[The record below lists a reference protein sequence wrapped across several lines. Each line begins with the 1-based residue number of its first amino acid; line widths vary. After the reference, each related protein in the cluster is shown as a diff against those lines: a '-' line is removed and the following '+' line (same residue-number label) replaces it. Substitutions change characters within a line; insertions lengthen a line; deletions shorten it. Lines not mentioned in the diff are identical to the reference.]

1 MAEVVDIQKV
11 WNFDLGTLIRREEL
25 DGRHYI
31 VVPMVMILEGV
42 HVGSQGPVYYSPE
55 ELAKTPKQW
64 NMKPIVVEH
73 PFRGDTATDLE
84 VYKKQAVG
92 MIMNTHYVDG
102 KLKAEA
108 WIDEER
114 AQEKCPELIQHI
126 EHRLPMEV
134 STGLFSELVM
144 ESGTWHGEEYKG
156 KIINIR
162 ADHLAILPKKQGAC
176 SLSDGAGLLIN
187 QSYENKDVD
196 STAVFNVITTVI
208 NQTYPPGSTVV
219 TDYDLNDELGINQN
233 KDGNEGEEKEAGSKE
248 VPKKS
253 TEEKLKEKIENA
265 IKPEVFMTADG
276 NKITYEAS
284 GNGTLEIEK
293 PDFDS
298 GEDKKEE
305 PKEPTVEPIRDNPV
319 HVDVEEKVG
328 KQSFAD
334 LLSNLAV
341 SAERMVSARERILNS
356 EVNVENLDYDYTGA
370 NSSKLGGAHNGITRT
385 DTREFRLEVLSQISA
400 IEELEN
406 ALYDIKTRMI
416 PKRVTKGG
424 KVSTKDVDGLEVPG
438 DESTSFAHYYSSE
451 EIESL
456 LSYLRQL
463 KDSIR
468 TNGMPESPS
477 EDIAYLSALSD
488 EDLSSMDECLAK
500 IKQLESLILDR
511 SQEFMNFLIE
521 ADAASVSSQ
530 GVPDSSPFDGA
541 TDALYKNIL
550 DSNGTEV
557 ADNWLEG
564 SEEFRTMVS
573 DVILAAS
580 ALSKAIAIAGEDD
593 KREYVKKLK
602 VVVDTYNLGEIWPQ
616 FLYLIKKYSD
626 E

>member
-1 MAEVVDIQKV
+1 MSEVVDIQKV
-11 WNFDLGTLIRREEL
+11 WNFDLGTLIRHEEL

-187 QSYENKDVD
+187 QSYADNGSKTGSVL
-196 STAVFNVITTVI
+196 NIITTVI
-208 NQTYPPGSTVV
+208 NQTYPPGSNVI
-219 TDYDLNDELGINQN
+219 TDYNLDEELGINQ
-233 KDGNEGEEKEAGSKE
+233 DEEKESEGDGSEKE
-248 VPKKS
+248 S
-253 TEEKLKEKIENA
+253 EQTEGDSGKTTEDKLKQKIENA

-293 PDFDS
+293 PDFGS
-298 GEDKKEE
+298 EEDKIEKSKEQS
-305 PKEPTVEPIRDNPV
+305 VEPIHDNPV
-319 HVDVEEKVG
+319 HVDVEEKIG
-328 KQSFAD
+328 KQKFSDMLA
-334 LLSNLAV
+334 NLAV
-341 SAERMVSARERILNS
+341 SAERLMSARERILNS
-356 EVNVENLDYDYTGA
+356 DVSVKNLDYDYTGMRT
-370 NSSKLGGAHNGITRT
+370 SSPGGAHNGITKT
-385 DTREFRLEVLSQISA
+385 ETREVRLEIQSQISA
-400 IEELEN
+400 IEELEK
-406 ALYDIKTRMI
+406 ALYGLKTQLI
-416 PKRVTKGG
+416 PKRVTKSG
-424 KVSTKDVDGLEVPG
+424 KVSPKDVDGLEVPG
-438 DESTSFAHYYSSE
+438 DASTSYAHAYSTT

-456 LSYLRQL
+456 LNYLRQL
-463 KDSIR
+463 KETIKVK
-468 TNGMPESPS
+468 GMPQTASS
-477 EDIAYLSALSD
+477 DVAYLDSLSD
-488 EDLSSMDECLAK
+488 DDLTAMEECLTQ
-500 IKQLESLILDR
+500 IKYLESLILDR
-511 SQEFMNFLIE
+511 SHDLMQFLIE
-521 ADAASVSSQ
+521 VGDSSQ
-530 GVPDSSPFDGA
+530 VVRDSSGFDA
-541 TDALYKNIL
+541 
-550 DSNGTEV
+550 V
-557 ADNWLEG
+557 ADSIYSEVLKGKGPETAEDWLAQT
-564 SEEFRTMVS
+564 EETRTLIS
-573 DVILAAS
+573 DVVLAAS
-580 ALSKAIAIAGEDD
+580 ALSKAIAVAGEED
-593 KREYVKKLK
+593 KRDYVKKLK
-602 VVVDTYNLGEIWPQ
+602 VVVDTYDLGSIWPQ
-616 FLYLIKKYSD
+616 FLYLIQKYSD
-626 E
+626 